1 MEIYTIG
8 HSNYTIERLIDML
21 KQFNINCVVDI
32 RGIPYSKYNLQF
44 DLETIKYLLTKEGF
58 KYIYMGREFAAN
70 RLNKESYNDEGY
82 CDFTKVVNEK
92 EFKEGIERLKNGCK
106 KGYKI
111 ALLGAMQ
118 DPLRCHRSILM
129 GRELEKE
136 GFSVTHILDDYSTI
150 TQDKIESKLL
160 DKYFDDRNQISFDV
174 MLGNEKSEE
183 EFLNEA
189 YKLANKE
196 IGYRIEKL
204 N

>member
-21 KQFNINCVVDI
+21 KKFNIDCVVDI

-44 DLETIKYLLTKEGF
+44 DLETIRYLLTKEGF

-82 CDFTKVVNEK
+82 CDFTKVVGEK

-136 GFSVTHILDDYSTI
+136 GFSVTHILDDYSTVN
-150 TQDKIESKLL
+150 QEGIESELL
-160 DKYFDDRNQISFDV
+160 DKYFNNRNQITFDA
-174 MLGNEKSEE
+174 MLGKEKSEE
-183 EFLNEA
+183 ELLNEA
-189 YKLANKE
+189 YNLANKE
-196 IGYRIEKL
+196 IGYRLEKL
-204 N
+204 G

>member
-1 MEIYTIG
+1 
-8 HSNYTIERLIDML
+8 
-21 KQFNINCVVDI
+21 
-32 RGIPYSKYNLQF
+32 
-44 DLETIKYLLTKEGF
+44 
-58 KYIYMGREFAAN
+58 
-70 RLNKESYNDEGY
+70 
-82 CDFTKVVNEK
+82 
-92 EFKEGIERLKNGCK
+92 
-106 KGYKI
+106 
-111 ALLGAMQ
+111 MQ

-183 EFLNEA
+183 DLLKEA

>member
-1 MEIYTIG
+1 
-8 HSNYTIERLIDML
+8 
-21 KQFNINCVVDI
+21 
-32 RGIPYSKYNLQF
+32 
-44 DLETIKYLLTKEGF
+44 
-58 KYIYMGREFAAN
+58 MGREFAAN

-174 MLGNEKSEE
+174 ILGNEKSEE
-183 EFLNEA
+183 DLLKEA